1 MQLISLLEET
11 ARAVES
17 YSRLNG
23 NPMSEPLT
31 LPRQDSQRRWE
42 LSALVED
49 CFYSLASRDY
59 GIARTRC
66 GQVDVRFSTGG
77 GRVHAQVTLED
88 SATMTISWLLEV
100 A

>member
-11 ARAVES
+11 ARAVEA

-23 NPMSEPLT
+23 TPMSEPLAY
-31 LPRQDSQRRWE
+31 PRRDTQRRWE
-42 LSALVED
+42 LSGNVED
-49 CFYSLASRDY
+49 CFRVLAFRDY

-66 GQVDVRFSTGG
+66 GQVDVRFSIDG
-77 GRVHAQVTLED
+77 GRIHAQVTLED

>member
-1 MQLISLLEET
+1 
-11 ARAVES
+11 
-17 YSRLNG
+17 
-23 NPMSEPLT
+23 MSEPLT

-66 GQVDVRFSTGG
+66 GQVE
-77 GRVHAQVTLED
+77 VTLED